1 MNTTT
6 ATAYNVGDIVKS
18 NLNGNRGRVVS
29 INAKTEQ
36 TTIEHENGCDSS
48 HMSWYVLEPDLSIDE
63 LTKKYA
69 DIISKRTEGNSRF
82 LAVMAREKWGRL
94 GCKVC
99 HVPSHKQTPYY
110 VAWSSD
116 PDPFFS
122 MGGSENNQTLEQAAR
137 HMAEFVYYTRR
148 GYNLKQIWEARA
160 KRA

>member
-1 MNTTT
+1 MVHLTRQNP
-6 ATAYNVGDIVKS
+6 AQA
-18 NLNGNRGRVVS
+18 
-29 INAKTEQ
+29 
-36 TTIEHENGCDSS
+36 EHISDSS

-69 DIISKRTEGNSRF
+69 DIISKRTEDNSRF

-122 MGGSENNQTLEQAAR
+122 IGGSENDQTLEQAAR

-148 GYNLKQIWEARA
+148 GYNLKQIWEASA